1 METPHKEN
9 VVFRFGS
16 PSNNIAKDHPETPD
30 IMKFITPSL
39 ITMSCTKE
47 SVMSPVVGASIFD
60 IRSEEIGSISSTPD
74 KTDFTSSRPN
84 TRRRLLSDHDQ
95 IIQPQNNDHGL
106 MEVYLHRL
114 QSNPMFEELS
124 KILADECLHMQTPTN
139 LINVTWELTANQGRS
154 RNIHKAHLNLQKKFL
169 QFRSQERF
177 QVAALEIESS
187 YSKEVSKM
195 EIDRYV
201 ELSLTMSPQHSKSV
215 HENFDCKRL
224 RLISEI
230 NNDLDAL
237 LLNQNAQTKRK
248 SHDKTSPLSDHQSD
262 SGLSSAD
269 DNSNTDLHAKFEH
282 SPIDVLGLAMA
293 AAEVMPD
300 IADLKNHNF
309 DSGFR
314 EIPSLLETFP
324 VPRPDIVHC
333 QQTTQFPVEQFETQ
347 SSRLSLKRKLETS
360 NDQISPGVTI
370 PKKAKSEQVKSKS
383 RQITPETTRILT
395 EWYDKHVQYPYPTE
409 EDVEYLI
416 NLTNI
421 SAPQVKKWMANK
433 RVRCFNTLSITG
445 NKHPIKTKLGGKRK
459 NPESSNNYKQ
469 LNDQSRKILSDWY
482 DFHIYNPYPTETE
495 KEQIASIAGIT
506 VAQVKSWFANR
517 RSRASNRKRQ
527 VPNYFLEKFP
537 EYSSH
542 VQMIQV
548 HRDQTRRRQRPEPA
562 IDMQQNYHF

>member
-1 METPHKEN
+1 METPHKDN

-16 PSNNIAKDHPETPD
+16 PSNNMSKVHPETPD

-60 IRSEEIGSISSTPD
+60 IRSEEIRSIPSTPD

-95 IIQPQNNDHGL
+95 ITVPQNSDHGF
-106 MEVYLHRL
+106 MEVYLQRL

-139 LINVTWELTANQGRS
+139 LMNVTWEPTANQGKS
-154 RNIHKAHLNLQKKFL
+154 RNIHKSHLNLQKKFL
-169 QFRSQERF
+169 HFRSQERF
-177 QVAALEIESS
+177 QVAALKIESS

-201 ELSLTMSPQHSKSV
+201 ELSLAMSPQHSKSV
-215 HENFDCKRL
+215 HENFDCMRL
-224 RLISEI
+224 RLISEV

-237 LLNQNAQTKRK
+237 LSNQKAQTKRK
-248 SHDKTSPLSDHQSD
+248 SHESASPLSDHQSD

-269 DNSNTDLHAKFEH
+269 DNSNIDLQTKFEQ
-282 SPIDVLGLAMA
+282 SPIDVLGLAMV

-309 DSGFR
+309 DSGVR

-324 VPRPDIVHC
+324 VPRQDIVHC

-347 SSRLSLKRKLETS
+347 TSRQSLKRKLETS
-360 NDQISPGVTI
+360 HDQFSPGVTI
-370 PKKAKSEQVKSKS
+370 PKKAKAEQVKSKS

-416 NLTNI
+416 ELTNI

-469 LNDQSRKILSDWY
+469 LTDQSRQILSDWY

-495 KEQIASIAGIT
+495 KEQLASIAGIT

-548 HRDQTRRRQRPEPA
+548 HRDQTRRRQRPEPV
-562 IDMQQNYHF
+562 ITMQQNYHY

>member
-1 METPHKEN
+1 
-9 VVFRFGS
+9 
-16 PSNNIAKDHPETPD
+16 
-30 IMKFITPSL
+30 
-39 ITMSCTKE
+39 
-47 SVMSPVVGASIFD
+47 MSPIVGASIFD

-95 IIQPQNNDHGL
+95 IIQPQNNDHGI

-139 LINVTWELTANQGRS
+139 LINVSWEPTANQGRS

-201 ELSLTMSPQHSKSV
+201 ELSLAMSPQHSKSV

-237 LLNQNAQTKRK
+237 LLNKNAQTKRR
-248 SHDKTSPLSDHQSD
+248 SHDTASPLSDHQSD

-269 DNSNTDLHAKFEH
+269 DNSNTDLHAKFEQ
-282 SPIDVLGLAMA
+282 STIDVLGLAMA

-324 VPRPDIVHC
+324 EPRQDIVHC

-360 NDQISPGVTI
+360 NDQISPGVII

-416 NLTNI
+416 ELTNI

-469 LNDQSRKILSDWY
+469 LNDKSRKILSDWY

-495 KEQIASIAGIT
+495 KEQLASIAGIT

-548 HRDQTRRRQRPEPA
+548 HRDQTRRRLRPEPA

>member
-16 PSNNIAKDHPETPD
+16 PSNNISKVHPETPD

-95 IIQPQNNDHGL
+95 ITVPQNSDHGF
-106 MEVYLHRL
+106 MEVYLQRL

-139 LINVTWELTANQGRS
+139 LMNVTWEPTANQGKS
-154 RNIHKAHLNLQKKFL
+154 RNIHKSHLNLQKKFL

-177 QVAALEIESS
+177 QVAALKIESS

-201 ELSLTMSPQHSKSV
+201 ELSLAMSPQHSKSV
-215 HENFDCKRL
+215 HENFDCMRL
-224 RLISEI
+224 RLISEV

-237 LLNQNAQTKRK
+237 LSNQSAQTKRK
-248 SHDKTSPLSDHQSD
+248 SHESASPLSDHQSD

-269 DNSNTDLHAKFEH
+269 DNSNSDLQTKFEQ

-309 DSGFR
+309 DSGLR

-324 VPRPDIVHC
+324 VPRQDIVHC
-333 QQTTQFPVEQFETQ
+333 QQTTQLPVEQFETQ
-347 SSRLSLKRKLETS
+347 LSRQSLKRKLVTS
-360 NDQISPGVTI
+360 HDQFSPGVTI
-370 PKKAKSEQVKSKS
+370 PKKAKAEQVKSKS

-416 NLTNI
+416 ELTNI

-469 LNDQSRKILSDWY
+469 LTDQSRQILSDWY

-495 KEQIASIAGIT
+495 KEQLASIAGIT

-562 IDMQQNYHF
+562 ITMQQNYHF

>member
-16 PSNNIAKDHPETPD
+16 PSNNISKVHPETPD

-95 IIQPQNNDHGL
+95 IIQPQKSDHGF
-106 MEVYLHRL
+106 MEVYLQRL

-139 LINVTWELTANQGRS
+139 LMNVTWEPTANQGKS
-154 RNIHKAHLNLQKKFL
+154 RNIHKTHLNLQKKFL
-169 QFRSQERF
+169 QFRSQERL
-177 QVAALEIESS
+177 QVAALKIESS

-201 ELSLTMSPQHSKSV
+201 ELSLAMSPQHSKSV
-215 HENFDCKRL
+215 HENFDCMRL
-224 RLISEI
+224 RLISEV

-237 LLNQNAQTKRK
+237 LSNQNAQNKRK
-248 SHDKTSPLSDHQSD
+248 SHESASPLSDHQSD

-269 DNSNTDLHAKFEH
+269 DNSNTDLQTKFDQ

-314 EIPSLLETFP
+314 EMPSLLETFP
-324 VPRPDIVHC
+324 VPRQDIVHC

-347 SSRLSLKRKLETS
+347 PSRQSLKRKLETS
-360 NDQISPGVTI
+360 HDQISPGLTI
-370 PKKAKSEQVKSKS
+370 PKKAKAEQIKSKS

-416 NLTNI
+416 ELTNI
-421 SAPQVKKWMANK
+421 SAPQ
-433 RVRCFNTLSITG
+433 
-445 NKHPIKTKLGGKRK
+445 TKLGGKRK

-469 LNDQSRKILSDWY
+469 LTDQSRQILSDWY

-495 KEQIASIAGIT
+495 KEQLASIAGIT

-562 IDMQQNYHF
+562 IAMQQNYHY